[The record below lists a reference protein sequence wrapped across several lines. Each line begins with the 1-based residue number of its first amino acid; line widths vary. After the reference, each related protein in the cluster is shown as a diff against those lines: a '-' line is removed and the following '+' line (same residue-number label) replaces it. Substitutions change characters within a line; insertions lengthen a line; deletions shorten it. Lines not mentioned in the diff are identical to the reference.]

1 LRKFCF
7 PASIHSFTITITC
20 FLHNTP
26 TRTNENVPTCQ
37 VFSAKERVSMD
48 DDYTNDLVNIADD
61 YAIAYGAT
69 TYVPA
74 AQEPR
79 RDTTMSAEVPATIRG
94 LSSEE
99 EGVRMAALYAL
110 SDAPAAS
117 LISCT
122 AFIMELLRHADSDI
136 CWTAAQALGKLPAE
150 ALDSHASHVIR
161 HLEDPDSFVRS
172 AAVHALAKLPAET
185 LTAYA
190 PEILGYT
197 QHTDA
202 DVRAAAISACEH
214 LPVQVLVDHS
224 SAVLRCLE
232 DPTEYV
238 RSVTVELLGK
248 LPAETLATHFRTG
261 IAPHLSDRDWNRA
274 LPKWSMREATTD

>member
-1 LRKFCF
+1 MGDGRSARSAYVC
-7 PASIHSFTITITC
+7 
-20 FLHNTP
+20 
-26 TRTNENVPTCQ
+26 NVH
-37 VFSAKERVSMD
+37 MD
-48 DDYTNDLVNIADD
+48 DEYADDLGNIADD
-61 YAIAYGAT
+61 YAIV
-69 TYVPA
+69 YVPA
-74 AQEPR
+74 AQEPPN
-79 RDTTMSAEVPATIRG
+79 DTTISAVVPATIRG

-161 HLEDPDSFVRS
+161 HLEDPDSFIRS

-185 LTAYA
+185 LTAHA

-214 LPVQVLVDHS
+214 LPVQVLVDRS

-274 LPKWSMREATTD
+274 LPKWSMREATTDSTSRY